1 MEIIP
6 QTGTSLMID
15 NYTIEIIRVSNNA
28 VQTARVQDTNQTQNE
43 IEESEKKDIS
53 SINI

>member
-15 NYTIEIIRVSNNA
+15 NYTIEITRTTNNA
-28 VQTARVQDTNQTQNE
+28 VQTARLRNTR
-43 IEESEKKDIS
+43 EETASENNKETL
-53 SINI
+53 NT